1 METFKTAAFG
11 EKEIAHTLLAGEKYL
26 TGIYNTA
33 LSESATPE
41 VRRTL
46 QSLLD
51 DTHGGQQKLF
61 EEVNSRGWYPLTKAE
76 DKKIADTKQ
85 KFGAAVTQ

>member
-1 METFKTAAFG
+1 MDRFETAAFG
-11 EKEIAHTLLAGEKYL
+11 EKEIAHTMLAGEKYL

-46 QSLLD
+46 QGLLD
-51 DTHGGQQKLF
+51 DTHSGQQKLF

-76 DKKIADTKQ
+76 DKKIADAKQ
-85 KFGAAVTQ
+85 KFGTAVTQ